1 MTADNSLADAMER
14 CAQEPIQVP
23 GSIQPHGFLL
33 VLDAT
38 DLCVLQA
45 SENVEH
51 WLGLPARELI
61 GCRFADLVHE
71 GFDLHAHL
79 TRLPEDEV
87 FPFHIGD
94 VRLHQGAPISAL
106 LHLSLIHI

>member
-45 SENVEH
+45 SETVSYT
-51 WLGLPARELI
+51 
-61 GCRFADLVHE
+61 
-71 GFDLHAHL
+71 HL
-79 TRLPEDEV
+79 TLPTK
-87 FPFHIGD
+87 
-94 VRLHQGAPISAL
+94 A
-106 LHLSLIHI
+106 